1 MSNDNPFEPLN
12 PSEALR
18 AVDMLWRVAQP
29 FQANGSG
36 AARPMPNLVVD
47 PKGFAP
53 GRAGNRRGGA
63 RILVHGKPVH
73 LATSDGERTPHTATE
88 KSGGTPEQSSGF
100 PVTLEDW
107 LERDDLIPRDLLLG
121 NLLSTTTRA
130 LLIGPTGLGK
140 TMFGL
145 AVALAIVCNAGFL
158 HWGAGRAGRVLY
170 IDGEMPRSEMKR
182 RLREAVDRMDCD
194 VPPGLCILSREDV
207 EDMPPLNGKPGQA
220 WLDRFIAAHGPFD
233 LIIFDNLQ
241 ALLLGEMKEP
251 DMWASV
257 QPYVRS
263 LTKRYIGQ
271 LWFHHTG
278 IDESRGYG
286 DKSKEWQ
293 LELVGL
299 MERVEGE
306 DDLQFTLKFTKARM
320 RTPETREDFETV
332 AMKLDASTNRWSMT
346 ETKSAK
352 TKPKPTGNNRIAFDA
367 LTKALLK
374 DGKVPSTSNDIPDD
388 TPCVNIDLWRSC
400 ACERL
405 PQEEVKRKN
414 EAFNRAVIWLLN
426 NNHAGKWGDLV
437 WSMMNQP
444 AQNGAN
450 HEKP

>member
-241 ALLLGEMKEP
+241 ALLLGEMRKSP
-251 DMWASV
+251 TCGQACSLMCA
-257 QPYVRS
+257 RS
-263 LTKRYIGQ
+263 PSDT
-271 LWFHHTG
+271 
-278 IDESRGYG
+278 
-286 DKSKEWQ
+286 
-293 LELVGL
+293 LVNSGSITPAL
-299 MERVEGE
+299 M
-306 DDLQFTLKFTKARM
+306 KAGA
-320 RTPETREDFETV
+320 T
-332 AMKLDASTNRWSMT
+332 ATNRRN
-346 ETKSAK
+346 
-352 TKPKPTGNNRIAFDA
+352 GN
-367 LTKALLK
+367 
-374 DGKVPSTSNDIPDD
+374 
-388 TPCVNIDLWRSC
+388 
-400 ACERL
+400 
-405 PQEEVKRKN
+405 
-414 EAFNRAVIWLLN
+414 
-426 NNHAGKWGDLV
+426 
-437 WSMMNQP
+437 
-444 AQNGAN
+444 
-450 HEKP
+450 